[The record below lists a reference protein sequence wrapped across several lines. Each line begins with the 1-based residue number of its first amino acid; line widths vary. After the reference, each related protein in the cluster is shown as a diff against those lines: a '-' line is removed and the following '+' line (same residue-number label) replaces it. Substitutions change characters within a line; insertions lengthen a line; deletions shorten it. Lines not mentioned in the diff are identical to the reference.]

1 MQIGSRWP
9 VGGTAPVGLTES
21 FLAAVTAAEKE
32 HQLTDG
38 AWTLTWLEGRPVAE
52 HPADIRVALG
62 ADGRVVTQAVDDV
75 SEADA
80 GLDDDDD
87 WLS

>member
-1 MQIGSRWP
+1 MQIGSRWL
-9 VGGTAPVGLTES
+9 VGGTAPTGLTES
-21 FLAAVTAAEKE
+21 FVAAVTAAEE
-32 HQLTDG
+32 THQLTEG

-62 ADGRVVTQAVDDV
+62 ADGRVVTQSADAA
-75 SEADA
+75 SELDA